1 MREMSYIFSIERNK
15 QVNLYILKLVFYL
28 LNEIQYNPVLKIGL
42 YLIFD
47 VSFFERPHFPKK

>member
-42 YLIFD
+42 TLDI
-47 VSFFERPHFPKK
+47 